1 MLRNVNFHDSWK
13 DFLVEKREKTQI
25 SPQKYSRIKIK
36 IPNKKKLI
44 KEVSEYEFKQIQSVV
59 EKLSPEDLAFYDIFG
74 DKTRIVIDMPVNSR
88 DTPIGQFIDLWSTMG
103 YAVNWE
109 KGLISGEKKIT
120 PSPQQGTEYR
130 KFNMK
135 IGKFFS
141 KLSQT
146 YSKYLKNYE
155 TFLTAKDAV
164 VWGAGPQDLTAVEKA
179 AATNYRLRSLILTMI
194 SPVKGGGEGLIH
206 KRIRKDVE
214 GILKW
219 ADYWKKNADSIKKN
233 ISSAISNEY
242 SIIISRDPVDIW
254 RMSDFDNIQSCHSP
268 PSRREVSG
276 NTEYYKC
283 AVAEAHGHGAVAYVV
298 NTDDLLLKTNSES
311 IKDVEKNIQD
321 GELFGDT
328 ARPGSAGFDIF
339 PLSRVRLRQI
349 RYYNDDQLGHWGP
362 EDWSV
367 GTQLAVPESRVY
379 GEKIPGFVD
388 RVNRWAKEN
397 QENQIKNAP
406 KVDNKLDLTKFYAF
420 GGSQSDHMIK
430 DLLKTLFSGIETT
443 GIDSLIHGDVR
454 KVIDTEINLDPE
466 MWMGDIKERLEYEL
480 EKASDQWNERFKYA
494 KVGYKLWDSYLDDE
508 IIIIPWVRVEFSWPH
523 EIFKEDKI
531 DYFTNSN
538 TEDVDSLILNSQSIP
553 TAIRVVGVDGD
564 SSHLDWRSGYK
575 EETDQDLGGWVVTLS
590 ILISTKGIEHLGRP
604 IGDYVADVDDF
615 QSFCSLI
622 YTTIDK
628 HGNKI
633 KETITKIFEDLDL
646 LKTQAESNELQEEL
660 FALKVEKLLKGYN
673 R

>member
-44 KEVSEYEFKQIQSVV
+44 KEVSEYEFKQIQSVI

-74 DKTRIVIDMPVNSR
+74 DKTRILIDMPVNSR

-109 KGLISGEKKIT
+109 KGLISGEKKIIIF
-120 PSPQQGTEYR
+120 PQQETEYR

-155 TFLTAKDAV
+155 IFLAAKNGV
-164 VWGAGPQDLTAVEKA
+164 VWGDTPQDQKKAENTVEKA
-179 AATNYRLRSLILTMI
+179 SATNYRLKSLILTMI
-194 SPVKGGGEGLIH
+194 SPVKGGGKGSTY

-268 PSRREVSG
+268 PRRREVSG

-298 NTDDLLLKTNSES
+298 NTDDLLLKTNSKS
-311 IKDVEKNIQD
+311 IEDVEGKVLISFHFQ
-321 GELFGDT
+321 EF
-328 ARPGSAGFDIF
+328 AYAKFDITTTT
-339 PLSRVRLRQI
+339 
-349 RYYNDDQLGHWGP
+349 NWGI
-362 EDWSV
+362 
-367 GTQLAVPESRVY
+367 GGQ
-379 GEKIPGFVD
+379 KIGV
-388 RVNRWAKEN
+388 W
-397 QENQIKNAP
+397 
-406 KVDNKLDLTKFYAF
+406 
-420 GGSQSDHMIK
+420 
-430 DLLKTLFSGIETT
+430 
-443 GIDSLIHGDVR
+443 
-454 KVIDTEINLDPE
+454 
-466 MWMGDIKERLEYEL
+466 EL
-480 EKASDQWNERFKYA
+480 NWQ
-494 KVGYKLWDSYLDDE
+494 
-508 IIIIPWVRVEFSWPH
+508 
-523 EIFKEDKI
+523 
-531 DYFTNSN
+531 
-538 TEDVDSLILNSQSIP
+538 
-553 TAIRVVGVDGD
+553 
-564 SSHLDWRSGYK
+564 
-575 EETDQDLGGWVVTLS
+575 
-590 ILISTKGIEHLGRP
+590 
-604 IGDYVADVDDF
+604 F
-615 QSFCSLI
+615 QSLVYMGKKFQGL
-622 YTTIDK
+622 
-628 HGNKI
+628 
-633 KETITKIFEDLDL
+633 
-646 LKTQAESNELQEEL
+646 
-660 FALKVEKLLKGYN
+660 
-673 R
+673 